1 MNSDTTIPPLQK
13 RDRCGFAA
21 IVGAP
26 NAGKSTL
33 LNRLT
38 GAKLSIVS
46 PKAQTTRFRVLG
58 ILMRANMSGGETQIL
73 LVDTPGIFAP
83 RRKLDR
89 AMVKAAWTGAED
101 ADLTLLL
108 VDAKAGLT
116 DEVRRIAEKLGSSGR
131 RLWLVLNKI
140 DLVRRDGLLPLTA
153 ELDKLATF
161 EKVYMVSAGQGDGL
175 DLLLDA
181 LSEKLPEGPF
191 LYPPDDLTDLPDRLL
206 AAEIVREQIFMQI
219 HEEIPYGTT
228 VETESWQEKPDGSVR
243 IDATVYVARP
253 GHKAIL
259 IGAGGSKIRDIGAKA
274 RGDLTRLLE
283 RRVHLFLNVKDRPG
297 WDEEGA
303 RLRAIGLDNPD

>member
-1 MNSDTTIPPLQK
+1 MSVT
-13 RDRCGFAA
+13 RCGFAA

-58 ILMRANMSGGETQIL
+58 ILMRGQAQIL

-89 AMVKAAWTGAED
+89 AMVNAAWTGAEE

-108 VDAKAGLT
+108 VDAKVGAREAVT
-116 DEVRRIAEKLGSSGR
+116 AIATNLAKRGGR
-131 RLWLVLNKI
+131 HWLVLNKV
-140 DLVRRDGLLPLTA
+140 DLVSPPALLPLTA
-153 ELDKLATF
+153 TLNESAAFEQTF
-161 EKVYMVSAGQGDGL
+161 MVSANTGDGL
-175 DLLLDA
+175 EALLDA
-181 LSEKLPEGPF
+181 LAAAMPAGPY

-206 AAEIVREQIFMQI
+206 AAEIVREQIFLQTQ
-219 HEEIPYGTT
+219 EEVPYAAT
-228 VETESWQEKPDGSVR
+228 VETESFTERPDRSVR
-243 IDATVYVARP
+243 IEATIYVARP

-259 IGAGGSKIRDIGAKA
+259 IGSGGARVREIGAKA
-274 RGDLTRLLE
+274 RQQLTGLLE
-283 RRVHLFLNVKDRPG
+283 RPVHLFLNVKERAH

-303 RLRAIGLDNPD
+303 RLRAIGLEDPG